1 MRRAIY
7 LFCYIKTSTYLQYK
21 NHTKYALNKTLA
33 CLRVFS
39 GLGQGT
45 VMVYTILKVS
55 TPAVLRFFVVFDFAD
70 QVSQTNQKNTFEAAA
85 EF

>member
-7 LFCYIKTSTYLQYK
+7 LFCYMKTSTYLQYK

-45 VMVYTILKVS
+45 VMVYTILKAS
-55 TPAVLRFFVVFDFAD
+55 TPAVIKIFVVFDFVD
-70 QVSQTNQKNTFEAAA
+70 QVSQTNQKKHI
-85 EF
+85 